1 MPTGIGRCVQQDY
14 QGCAMAFPEPVP
26 GADAGKPG
34 MKSVYIIAWLMIVVF
49 LGWSSNLLWTIQSH
63 WTETNRLHL
72 CHDALETLAITLGDL
87 NRPGNDVLENYE
99 VTRNRAAFEEYL
111 RRYLSARDAVSG
123 WARADKQLEP
133 LIQGLE
139 REQAAL
145 SGQARE
151 ILELAGEREKLR
163 LEGAAQDLVRSK
175 EMEAAARMA
184 RMDQAFQ
191 NGLDLILQASSRVVD
206 REQSLEY
213 QQQRNFKLLYVMLL
227 GALVASALSVELLR
241 RTIRQREALRESSAR
256 ISAIVNNV
264 VDGIIT
270 VDESGRIGSIN
281 PPAASMFGCTGD
293 AVIGREFPLLLNPD
307 CRGMYSDQL
316 RDSVGTV
323 IPSFFP
329 DTCENAGRRQDG
341 SCFPIELAASR
352 VMVNGRQLLV
362 HIVRDISERKQVE
375 ENLRQAAV
383 VFENITEGIVVTD
396 AQGTIQSVNPA
407 FTRITLYPG
416 EEVIGRNPRIL
427 QSGRH
432 DRQFYE
438 VMWATLLE
446 SGRWQGEIWNRRR
459 NGEIHPQWLNISAIQ
474 DDRGR
479 TTNYIG
485 VTWDITELKAA
496 EHKKEEFM
504 AAVSHELRTPLTSVL
519 ASLGLLMQGDGGP
532 MPERAQTLV
541 RMAYSNSG
549 RLVRL
554 IGDIL
559 DIERMEAGEMQ
570 VELKPLE
577 LMPLVEKTIESSSA
591 CLDQLASGVGIVL
604 VESLPGVRVSGDA
617 ERLMQ
622 ALANLLSNAGKFSP
636 PGDRVEIAVSQ
647 RGAMVR
653 IAVTDHGPGIPE
665 AFRPEVFKKFA
676 QADGTKQ
683 QHKGGMGLGL
693 SITRHIV
700 GKHGGRIDYES
711 LPGVRTTFF
720 IELPGLPLDD
730 SGNSGAEQVI

>member
-1 MPTGIGRCVQQDY
+1 
-14 QGCAMAFPEPVP
+14 MAFPESVT
-26 GADAGKPG
+26 GAGAVKPR
-34 MKSVYIIAWLMIVVF
+34 MKNVYIMAWLVMAVF
-49 LGWSSNLLWTIQSH
+49 LGWSGNLLWTIQSH
-63 WTETNRLHL
+63 WKETNRLHIW
-72 CHDALETLAITLGDL
+72 HDELETLAIALGDL

-99 VTRNRAAFEEYL
+99 VTRNLAAFEKYL
-111 RRYLSARDAVSG
+111 RRYLSARDAVSQ
-123 WARADKQLEP
+123 WARDDKELVG
-133 LIQGLE
+133 LIQGLDH
-139 REQAAL
+139 EQATL
-145 SGQARE
+145 SERARE
-151 ILELAGEREKLR
+151 ILELAGDREKLR
-163 LEGAAQDLVRSK
+163 LAGAAPDLVRSK
-175 EMEAAARMA
+175 ETEAAARMA

-191 NGLDLILQASSRVVD
+191 NGLDLLLSASSVVVD
-206 REQSLEY
+206 REQRLENL
-213 QQQRNFKLLYVMLL
+213 QQRNFKLLYVMLL

-241 RTIRQREALRESSAR
+241 RTMRQREALRESSAR
-256 ISAIVNNV
+256 INAIVNNV

-270 VDESGRIGSIN
+270 VDENGRIGSIN
-281 PPAASMFGCTGD
+281 PPAASMFGCAGD

-316 RDSVGTV
+316 RDSVDTV

-329 DTCENAGRRQDG
+329 DTCENAGRRLDG
-341 SCFPIELAASR
+341 SCFPIELAANR
-352 VMVNGRQLLV
+352 VMVNGRPLLV
-362 HIVRDISERKQVE
+362 HIVRDISERKQAE

-396 AQGTIQSVNPA
+396 VQGTIQSVNPA
-407 FTRITLYPG
+407 FTRIALYPK
-416 EEVIGRNPRIL
+416 EEVIGCNPRIL

-438 VMWATLLE
+438 AMWATLLE
-446 SGRWQGEIWNRRR
+446 TGRWQGEIWNRRR
-459 NGEIHPQWLNISAIQ
+459 NGEIYPQWLNISAIQ
-474 DDRGR
+474 DARGR

-519 ASLGLLMQGDGGP
+519 ASLGLLMQGDGGA

-554 IGDIL
+554 MGDIL
-559 DIERMEAGEMQ
+559 DIERMAAGEMRI
-570 VELKPLE
+570 ELKPLD
-577 LMPLVEKTIESSSA
+577 LMPLVEETIESSRA
-591 CLDQLASGVGIVL
+591 CLEQLSSGVDIML
-604 VESLPGVRVSGDA
+604 VEALPGVRVSGDA

-636 PGDRVEIAVSQ
+636 PNDRVEVVVCR
-647 RGAMVR
+647 RGTMVR

-665 AFRPEVFKKFA
+665 SFRSEIFKKFA

-683 QHKGGMGLGL
+683 QHKGGIGLGL
-693 SITRHIV
+693 SIARHIV

-720 IELPGLPLDD
+720 VELPELSADD
-730 SGNSGAEQVI
+730 PGTRGAAQVT

>member
-1 MPTGIGRCVQQDY
+1 
-14 QGCAMAFPEPVP
+14 MAFPESVT
-26 GADAGKPG
+26 GAAAVKPR
-34 MKSVYIIAWLMIVVF
+34 MKSVYIMAWLVIAVF
-49 LGWSSNLLWTIQSH
+49 LGWSGNLLWTIQTH
-63 WTETNRLHL
+63 WTETNRLHVW
-72 CHDALETLAITLGDL
+72 HDELETLAIALGDL

-99 VTRNRAAFEEYL
+99 VSRNLAAFEKYL
-111 RRYLSARDAVSG
+111 RRYLSARDAVSE
-123 WARADKQLEP
+123 WARDDKELVG

-139 REQAAL
+139 REQATL

-151 ILELAGEREKLR
+151 ILELVGERERLR
-163 LEGAAQDLVRSK
+163 LAGAEPDLVRAK
-175 EMEAAARMA
+175 ETEAAARMA

-191 NGLDLILQASSRVVD
+191 NGLDLLLGASSGVVD
-206 REQSLEY
+206 REQQLENL
-213 QQQRNFKLLYVMLL
+213 QQHNFKLLYVMLL

-241 RTIRQREALRESSAR
+241 RTMRQREALSEGSAR
-256 ISAIVNNV
+256 INAIVNNV

-270 VDESGRIGSIN
+270 VDENGRIGSIN
-281 PPAASMFGCTGD
+281 PPAVSMFGCTGD

-307 CRGMYSDQL
+307 CRGMYRDQL
-316 RDSVGTV
+316 RDSRDTV

-329 DTCENAGRRQDG
+329 GACENAGRRLDG
-341 SCFPIELAASR
+341 SYFPIELAASR

-396 AQGTIQSVNPA
+396 AQGAIQSVNPA
-407 FTRITLYPG
+407 FTRITLYPK

-432 DRQFYE
+432 DREFYE
-438 VMWATLLE
+438 AMWASLLE

-459 NGEIHPQWLNISAIQ
+459 NGEIYPQWLNISAIQ

-496 EHKKEEFM
+496 EHKKGEFM

-519 ASLGLLMQGDGGP
+519 ASLGLLMQGDGGA
-532 MPERAQTLV
+532 MPERAKTLV

-554 IGDIL
+554 MGDIL
-559 DIERMEAGEMQ
+559 DIERMAAGEMRI
-570 VELKPLE
+570 ELKPLE
-577 LMPLVEKTIESSSA
+577 LMPLVEDTIESSRASFK
-591 CLDQLASGVGIVL
+591 QLASGVGIEL
-604 VESLPGVRVSGDA
+604 MESWPGVRVNGDS

-636 PGDRVEIAVSQ
+636 PDDRVEVAVSR

-665 AFRPEVFKKFA
+665 EFRPEVFKQFA
-676 QADGTKQ
+676 QAPGTTQ
-683 QHKGGMGLGL
+683 QHKGGIGLGL
-693 SITRHIV
+693 SIARHIV

-720 IELPGLPLDD
+720 IELPELSEDD
-730 SGNSGAEQVI
+730 LGNCGAVQGSC

>member
-1 MPTGIGRCVQQDY
+1 
-14 QGCAMAFPEPVP
+14 
-26 GADAGKPG
+26 
-34 MKSVYIIAWLMIVVF
+34 MKSVYIIAWLMIAVF
-49 LGWSSNLLWTIQSH
+49 LGWSGNLLWTIQSH
-63 WTETNRLHL
+63 WMETNRLHL
-72 CHDALETLAITLGDL
+72 CHDALETLAIALGDL
-87 NRPGNDVLENYE
+87 SRPGNDVLENYE

-111 RRYLSARDAVSG
+111 GRYLSARHAMSVWTRD
-123 WARADKQLEP
+123 DKVLES
-133 LIQGLE
+133 LIQGVE

-145 SGQARE
+145 AEQARE
-151 ILELAGEREKLR
+151 ILDLAGERERLR
-163 LEGAAQDLVRSK
+163 LAGAAPDMVRSK
-175 EMEAAARMA
+175 ETEAAARMA
-184 RMDQAFQ
+184 RMDHAFQ
-191 NGLDLILQASSRVVD
+191 NGLDLLLRASSGVVD
-206 REQSLEY
+206 REQRLENL
-213 QQQRNFKLLYVMLL
+213 QQRNFKLLYVMLL
-227 GALVASALSVELLR
+227 GALVASALCVELLR
-241 RTIRQREALRESSAR
+241 RTMRQREALSESSAR
-256 ISAIVNNV
+256 INAIVNNV

-270 VDESGRIGSIN
+270 VDENGRIDSIN

-307 CRGMYSDQL
+307 CRGMYRDQL
-316 RDSVGTV
+316 RDSRDTV

-329 DTCENAGRRQDG
+329 DTCENAGRRLDG
-341 SCFPIELAASR
+341 SIFPIELAASR

-407 FTRITLYPG
+407 FTRITLYPK

-432 DRQFYE
+432 DREFYE
-438 VMWATLLE
+438 AMWASLLE
-446 SGRWQGEIWNRRR
+446 TGRWQGEIWNRRW
-459 NGEIHPQWLNISAIQ
+459 NGEIYPQWLNISAVL

-485 VTWDITELKAA
+485 VTWDITELKAT
-496 EHKKEEFM
+496 EHRKEEFM

-519 ASLGLLMQGDGGP
+519 ASLGLLMRGDGGA

-554 IGDIL
+554 MGDIL
-559 DIERMEAGEMQ
+559 DIERMAAGEMRI
-570 VELKPLE
+570 ELKPLE
-577 LMPLVEKTIESSSA
+577 LMPLVEETIESSRA
-591 CLDQLASGVGIVL
+591 CFEQLSSGVDILL
-604 VESLPGVRVSGDA
+604 VESLPAVRVSGDG

-636 PGDRVEIAVSQ
+636 PGDRVEVKVSR

-665 AFRPEVFKKFA
+665 EFRPEIFKKFA
-676 QADGTKQ
+676 QAPGTKQ
-683 QHKGGMGLGL
+683 QHKGGIGLGL
-693 SITRHIV
+693 SIARHIV

-720 IELPGLPLDD
+720 IELPELSEDD
-730 SGNSGAEQVI
+730 PGNRGAVQGSS

>member
-1 MPTGIGRCVQQDY
+1 MLRRIIRVAPWLFQSLR
-14 QGCAMAFPEPVP
+14 P
-26 GADAGKPG
+26 GAEAVKPR
-34 MKSVYIIAWLMIVVF
+34 MKGVYILAWLMIAVF
-49 LGWSSNLLWTIQSH
+49 LGWSGNLLWTIQTR
-63 WTETNRLHL
+63 WTETSRLHSW
-72 CHDALETLAITLGDL
+72 HDDLEMLASALRDL
-87 NRPGNDVLENYE
+87 SRPGNDVLENYE
-99 VTRNRAAFEEYL
+99 VTRNRAAFEEYM
-111 RRYLSARDAVSG
+111 RRYLIALDAVSG
-123 WARADKQLEP
+123 WARNDRELEP

-139 REQAAL
+139 RVQAAL

-151 ILELAGEREKLR
+151 ILDLAGERERLR
-163 LEGAAQDLVRSK
+163 LAGAAPDLIRSK
-175 EMEAAARMA
+175 ETEAASRMA
-184 RMDQAFQ
+184 RMDQFFQ
-191 NGLDLILQASSRVVD
+191 NGLDLLLQAGGRVLQ
-206 REQSLEY
+206 RELRLEAL
-213 QQQRNFKLLYVMLL
+213 QQHNFKLLYVMLL

-241 RTIRQREALRESSAR
+241 RTMRQREALRDSSAR
-256 ISAIVNNV
+256 INAIVNNV

-270 VDESGRIGSIN
+270 VDENGRIGSIN
-281 PPAASMFGCTGD
+281 PPAASMFRCNGD

-307 CRGMYSDQL
+307 CRGIYRDLL
-316 RDSVGTV
+316 RDSVDTV

-329 DTCENAGRRQDG
+329 EPCENAGRRLDG
-341 SCFPIELAASR
+341 SYFPIELAASR
-352 VMVNGRQLLV
+352 VMVKGRPLLI
-362 HIVRDISERKQVE
+362 HIVRDISERKQAE

-383 VFENITEGIVVTD
+383 VFENITEGIMVTD
-396 AQGTIQSVNPA
+396 AQGIIQSVNPA
-407 FTRITLYPG
+407 FTRITLYSK
-416 EEVIGRNPRIL
+416 EEVIGHKPRIL

-438 VMWATLLE
+438 VMWVSLLG

-459 NGEIHPQWLNISAIQ
+459 NGEIYPQWLNINAIQ

-519 ASLGLLMQGDGGP
+519 ASLGLLMQGDGGA

-554 IGDIL
+554 MGDIL
-559 DIERMEAGEMQ
+559 DIERMAAGEMRI
-570 VELKPLE
+570 ELKPLE
-577 LMPLVEKTIESSSA
+577 LMPLVEETIESSRASVE
-591 CLDQLASGVGIVL
+591 QLSSGVGIVL
-604 VESLPGVRVSGDA
+604 VESLPGVRVNGDA

-636 PGDRVEIAVSQ
+636 PDDRIEIAVSR
-647 RGAMVR
+647 RGSMVR

-665 AFRPEVFKKFA
+665 AFRPEIFKKFA
-676 QADGTKQ
+676 QAEGTKQ
-683 QHKGGMGLGL
+683 QHKGGIGLGL
-693 SITRHIV
+693 SIARHIV

-711 LPGVRTTFF
+711 QPGVRTTFF
-720 IELPGLPLDD
+720 IELPELSVDD
-730 SGNSGAEQVI
+730 PGNRGAVQLT

>member
-1 MPTGIGRCVQQDY
+1 MGRYVQKDY
-14 QGCAMAFPEPVP
+14 QGCAMAFPEFVP
-26 GADAGKPG
+26 GVEAGELR
-34 MKSVYIIAWLMIVVF
+34 MKSVYIIAWLMIAVF
-49 LGWSSNLLWTIQSH
+49 LGWSGNLLWTIQSH
-63 WTETNRLHL
+63 WTETNRLHVW
-72 CHDALETLAITLGDL
+72 HDNLETLAIALGDL

-99 VTRNRAAFEEYL
+99 VARNRAAFEKYQ
-111 RRYLSARDAVSG
+111 RRYLSALDVVSG
-123 WARADKQLEP
+123 WARDDRELVP
-133 LIQGLE
+133 LIEGLE
-139 REQAAL
+139 REQATL

-151 ILELAGEREKLR
+151 ILNLAGERERLR
-163 LEGAAQDLVRSK
+163 LAGAAPDLVRSK
-175 EMEAAARMA
+175 ETEAAARMA
-184 RMDQAFQ
+184 RMDQSFQ
-191 NGLDLILQASSRVVD
+191 NGLDLLLRASSGVVD
-206 REQSLEY
+206 REQRLENL
-213 QQQRNFKLLYVMLL
+213 QQRNFKLLYVMLL

-241 RTIRQREALRESSAR
+241 RTMRQREALRESSAR
-256 ISAIVNNV
+256 INAIVNNV
-264 VDGIIT
+264 VDGIVT
-270 VDESGRIGSIN
+270 VDENGRIGSIN
-281 PPAASMFGCTGD
+281 PPAASMFGFTGD

-307 CRGMYSDQL
+307 CRGRYNDRL
-316 RDSVGTV
+316 RDCVGSV

-329 DTCENAGRRQDG
+329 DTCDNAGRRLDG

-362 HIVRDISERKQVE
+362 HIVRDISERRQAE

-383 VFENITEGIVVTD
+383 VFENITEGIVVTG

-407 FTRITLYPG
+407 FSRITLYPK

-438 VMWATLLE
+438 AMWTTLLE
-446 SGRWQGEIWNRRR
+446 TGRWQGEIWNRRR
-459 NGEIHPQWLNISAIQ
+459 NGEIFPQWLNISAIQ
-474 DDRGR
+474 DERGR

-496 EHKKEEFM
+496 EHKKEEFI
-504 AAVSHELRTPLTSVL
+504 AAVSHELRTPLTSIL
-519 ASLGLLMQGDGGP
+519 ASLGLLMQGDGGA
-532 MPERAQTLV
+532 MPERAQALV

-554 IGDIL
+554 MGDIL
-559 DIERMEAGEMQ
+559 DIERMAAGEMRI
-570 VELKPLE
+570 ELKPLE
-577 LMPLVEKTIESSSA
+577 LMPLVEETIESNKA
-591 CLDQLASGVGIVL
+591 CLKQLSPGVDIVL
-604 VESLPGVRVSGDA
+604 VESMPGVRVSGDA

-636 PGDRVEIAVSQ
+636 PDDRVEVAVSR

-665 AFRPEVFKKFA
+665 EFRPEIFKKFA
-676 QADGTKQ
+676 QAEGAKQ
-683 QHKGGMGLGL
+683 QHKGGIGLGL
-693 SITRHIV
+693 SIARHIV

-720 IELPGLPLDD
+720 VELPGLAADD
-730 SGNSGAEQVI
+730 PGNRGAVRLT